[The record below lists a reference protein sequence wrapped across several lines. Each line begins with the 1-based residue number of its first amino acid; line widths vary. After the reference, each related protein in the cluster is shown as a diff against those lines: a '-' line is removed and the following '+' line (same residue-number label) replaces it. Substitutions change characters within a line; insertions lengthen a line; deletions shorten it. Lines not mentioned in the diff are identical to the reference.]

1 MIIASSDPD
10 RDRVHAASATVGP
23 RASYRGPTPPEPTP
37 RWPSASPRLGSY
49 TSYHSS
55 AGTPQL
61 GPHTD
66 HQSSVSTFPRLRAHP
81 IRQPRARTASWLRP
95 LALPRPR
102 PLALRRL
109 HAQALRRLHAQALRR
124 PHAQTF
130 RPPRAQT
137 FRGLGAHTIR
147 RPGLEILLPLLLLAL
162 AVTAFLPWTRVE
174 LHTTA
179 DQVAV
184 ETAATLIS
192 TLAAL
197 LFFDRFWHHLR
208 RRDLLLA
215 SGLAVIAASNLGA
228 GLLLANDV
236 VLAGH
241 SAAWIVV
248 GGRIAGW
255 LLIAAAAL
263 THDRLIT
270 RPRREVTNI
279 AFRYAAGL
287 AVVTVLGVLLS
298 ANSVS
303 REAAHSGPLG
313 NHTAML
319 VIQILLVVL
328 TGAAALTFLREAHH
342 DGSPTARLLALT
354 CAFAATAALAN
365 CAMPSFYASRVGVGD
380 LLRLGWLVTLFACV
394 CVEWSLD
401 ERRAPATALARERRR
416 MAADVHDLIMQDLSF
431 ALANARTLA
440 DDPAR
445 APQAS
450 TVVTAGERALAGAR
464 DVVSGLTEHD
474 TRPIPQAVEAS
485 VRAAAR
491 HTPLTFNAHRTPLA
505 TEPELDRPTRDAL
518 VHIAREA
525 VTNAV
530 KHARPNA
537 IDVVLEHTGQW
548 RLTVRDD
555 GRGFDE
561 TPTNPGFGLL
571 SMRQSAHALGG
582 AVHVGSATG
591 QGTTVEAVIP

>member
-10 RDRVHAASATVGP
+10 RDRVHTASATVEP
-23 RASYRGPTPPEPTP
+23 RTLRRGLTPPEPPP
-37 RWPSASPRLGSY
+37 RWPSASATPPLGSHSTRHPSAGATPRLG
-49 TSYHSS
+49 THSIR
-55 AGTPQL
+55 
-61 GPHTD
+61 
-66 HQSSVSTFPRLRAHP
+66 QSLADAAPRLGAY
-81 IRQPRARTASWLRP
+81 
-95 LALPRPR
+95 
-102 PLALRRL
+102 ALRRHPL
-109 HAQALRRLHAQALRR
+109 KR
-124 PHAQTF
+124 P
-130 RPPRAQT
+130 RYPRAQILRE
-137 FRGLGAHTIR
+137 FRAQTLHELRAQSVP
-147 RPGLEILLPLLLLAL
+147 RPGLEILVPLLLLAL
-162 AVTAFLPWTRVE
+162 AVTAFLPWTRLE
-174 LHTTA
+174 LRTTA

-241 SAAWIVV
+241 SAAWVV
-248 GGRIAGW
+248 IAGRIAGW

-270 RPRREVTNI
+270 RPRREVTHI
-279 AFRYAAGL
+279 ALRYAAGL
-287 AVVTVLGVLLS
+287 AIATVLGVLLS
-298 ANSVS
+298 ADSVS
-303 REAAHSGPLG
+303 SEVAHSGPLG
-313 NHTAML
+313 NQTAML
-319 VIQILLVVL
+319 VVQILLVVL
-328 TGAAALTFLREAHH
+328 TSAAALTFIREAHH
-342 DGSPTARLLALT
+342 DGSPTARLLALA

-401 ERRAPATALARERRR
+401 ERRAPARALARERRR

-445 APQAS
+445 SSQAS
-450 TVVTAGERALAGAR
+450 TVVSAGERALAGAR

-474 TRPIPQAVEAS
+474 ARPIPQAVEAS

-491 HTPLTFNAHRTPLA
+491 HTPLTFHAPSTAPA
-505 TEPELDRPTRDAL
+505 TGPELDRPTRDAL

-530 KHARPNA
+530 KHARPSA
-537 IDVVLEHTGQW
+537 IEVVLEHTGQW

-555 GRGFDE
+555 GSGFDE